1 MLHTAHKTA
10 VVGAI
15 ARMAAVARHTALC
28 SDEMQQ
34 YTGLVT
40 WTSPGRCT
48 SVSADMLPE
57 AQCHAQGDSACH
69 IDDGNIRMRLHYQR
83 GLTNARGSGRVRRQ
97 KHD

>member
-1 MLHTAHKTA
+1 
-10 VVGAI
+10 
-15 ARMAAVARHTALC
+15 MAAVARHTALC

-40 WTSPGRCT
+40 WTSPVRCT
-48 SVSADMLPE
+48 SVSAEMLLE

-69 IDDGNIRMRLHYQR
+69 FDDGNIRMRLHYQR